1 MGKMVDGKVAL
12 VTGAAS
18 GIGQA
23 SAVLFAQQGASA
35 VVVADVNGDGL
46 AVTSTMVTGAGAECL
61 AVTADLTAEDEVAAL
76 MDAAVDRFGR
86 LDAAHN
92 NAGITDPAMP
102 FHEMPESVWDRMI
115 AVNLTSV
122 FFCMKHE
129 FRVMLPNGSGAIVNT
144 SSGAGV
150 IGAPGIPHYVAAK
163 HGVLGLTKTGAVEYT
178 GQGIRVNAVCP
189 GNTDTPMMQSFL
201 QGNPE
206 LEKFM
211 KNMAPAGEFGR
222 PQEVAEAV
230 VWLCSDHASWVSGES
245 MLVDGAT
252 VCR

>member
-1 MGKMVDGKVAL
+1 MSKMVDGKVAL

-23 SAVLFAQQGASA
+23 SAVLFAQHGTAA
-35 VVVADVNGDGL
+35 
-46 AVTSTMVTGAGAECL
+46 

-76 MDAAVDRFGR
+76 MDAAVERFGR

-102 FHEMPESVWDRMI
+102 FHEMPQGVWNRMI

-129 FRVMLPNGSGAIVNT
+129 FRVMLPHGSGAIVNT

-150 IGAPGIPHYVAAK
+150 V
-163 HGVLGLTKTGAVEYT
+163 
-178 GQGIRVNAVCP
+178 
-189 GNTDTPMMQSFL
+189 
-201 QGNPE
+201 
-206 LEKFM
+206 
-211 KNMAPAGEFGR
+211 
-222 PQEVAEAV
+222 
-230 VWLCSDHASWVSGES
+230 
-245 MLVDGAT
+245 GAT